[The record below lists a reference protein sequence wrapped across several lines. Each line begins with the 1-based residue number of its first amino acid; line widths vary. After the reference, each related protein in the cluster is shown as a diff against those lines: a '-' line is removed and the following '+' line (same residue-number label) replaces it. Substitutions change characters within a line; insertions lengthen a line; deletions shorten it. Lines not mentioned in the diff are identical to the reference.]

1 MQLIRDWFS
10 LKHSYP
16 GAALAIGIFDGVHIG
31 HQKILG
37 QAVRAA
43 RAAATAAVVFTF
55 EPHPDA
61 TLHPERAP
69 DRILDFERKL
79 DLLRGLG
86 VDAVVCPDGPLPVLA
101 MEPEEFVDRILV
113 GGIGASLA
121 VEGLDFH
128 FGRRQAGDVNLLRE
142 MGRRKGFRVETVEPV
157 LLGGQVVSSTRIRQA
172 VREGRV
178 AEARAMLG
186 RPFEFLGRV
195 VHGRR
200 QGRDLGYPTVNLA
213 GGDFLVP
220 GDGVYSG
227 WATLSAVGGPPD
239 VGRLDAA
246 ISVGREPTFGALAQS
261 VVEAYL
267 LDFNAQVYGRT
278 VRLEFVDRIR
288 DQVAFA
294 SPAALVEQMGRD
306 CQAVRQSLAR
316 AAVPPVFRGGAGS
329 R

>member
-10 LKHSYP
+10 LNRNFP

-37 QAVRAA
+37 HAVRAA
-43 RAAATAAVVFTF
+43 RSAAAPAVVFTF

-61 TLHPERAP
+61 ILHPDRAP

-79 DLLRGLG
+79 DLLRSLG
-86 VDAVVCPDGPLPVLA
+86 IDAVVCPDGPLPVLA
-101 MEPEEFVDRILV
+101 MQPEEFVDRIIV
-113 GGIGASLA
+113 GGIGASLI
-121 VEGLDFH
+121 VEGQDFH
-128 FGRRQAGDVNLLRE
+128 FGRRQAGDVNLLRDL
-142 MGRRKGFRVETVEPV
+142 GARKGFRVETVDPV
-157 LLGGQVVSSTRIRQA
+157 LLDGQVVSSTRIRQA
-172 VREGRV
+172 VRDGRV
-178 AEARAMLG
+178 AEAQAMLG

-195 VHGRR
+195 VHGRQ
-200 QGRDLGYPTVNLA
+200 QGRGLGYPTVNLA

-227 WATLSAVGGPPD
+227 WATLSEVCGPSD
-239 VGRLDAA
+239 AGRLGAA

-267 LDFNAQVYGRT
+267 LDFSAQVYGRT

-288 DQVAFA
+288 DQLTFPA
-294 SPAALVEQMGRD
+294 PAALAEQMARD
-306 CQAVRQSLAR
+306 CQDVRQSLTRDAKR
-316 AAVPPVFRGGAGS
+316 SAQGA
-329 R
+329 